1 MCLLAFA
8 ASSLS
13 LASAENGRDLRY
25 GLVCIILPHSVT
37 MGHHSPVTDGAA
49 WHMRQAVLLR
59 AREGNTPMR
68 IKRRDLISGFGIAV
82 GALHLSPLEAIAA
95 GMLDPQAA
103 GPEYYPPALTGLR
116 GNHAGSF
123 ETAHALA
130 LQGQH
135 LPYPASA
142 SDSRYDLVV
151 VGGGLSG
158 LAAARFFREQRG
170 HEARILV
177 LDNHDDFGGHAKRNE
192 FTVDGHTL
200 IGYGGSQSI
209 DTPSGYSPQSAAL
222 LRALGIDTT
231 RFYRYYDREFTRR
244 NKLGSKLF
252 FDRAHYGV
260 DRLID
265 DPRANSWL
273 GTGDSTDPAAAVQ
286 RMPLDAKSRAAYLR
300 LITDTRDLLAG
311 KSTED
316 KILLLRGMS
325 YDDFL
330 RHVAGMPEPVV
341 LLFRSESMG
350 LWGIGYDAISALE
363 AARNE
368 MPGTLHLGIG
378 AALATHGGAEDE
390 PYIFHFPDGNA
401 GIARLLVRDL
411 VPGSASG
418 NSMEDIVGA
427 RLRYDQLDLAQHA
440 VRIRLNA
447 TVLDVRHAADRATVD
462 VMYARTGRTERVQ
475 ASHAVLACYN
485 NIIPYLCHEL
495 PPAQAEALR
504 WPQKVPLVYTNVA
517 LRNWRA
523 FAKAGMYYF
532 SAPQDF
538 FGYGMLDFPVSMPGY
553 AFSENPDQPIL
564 LHLVHTP
571 AVPGLPP
578 REQYRQGR
586 ATLLGMRFE
595 DFEQHVVRQLQGM
608 LGEYGFDA
616 ARDIAAI
623 TVNRWPH
630 GYAYEYIDLHD
641 PADWGHDKGPHIT
654 GRARCG
660 RISIANSDSEA
671 NAYVNGAVDAAWRAV
686 AEQLEQAG

>member
-1 MCLLAFA
+1 M
-8 ASSLS
+8 
-13 LASAENGRDLRY
+13 SAVEDSHYRRD
-25 GLVCIILPHSVT
+25 GCVCIILPHNVT
-37 MGHHSPVTDGAA
+37 IRYHSPVTAGAA
-49 WHMRQAVLLR
+49 LQIRQAVLLR
-59 AREGNTPMR
+59 ALEGNTAMR
-68 IKRRDLISGFGIAV
+68 IKRRDLVSGFAIAL
-82 GALHLSPLEAIAA
+82 GALHLNPLEAIAA
-95 GMLDPQAA
+95 GLLDPQAA
-103 GPEYYPPALTGLR
+103 GRDDYPPALTGLR

-130 LQGQH
+130 LQGQK
-135 LPYPASA
+135 LPYPATP

-170 HEARILV
+170 REARILV
-177 LDNHDDFGGHAKRNE
+177 IDNHDDFGGHAKRNE

-209 DTPSGYSPQSAAL
+209 DTPSGYSRQSAAL
-222 LRALGIDTT
+222 LRALGIDTG
-231 RFYRYYDREFTRR
+231 RFYRYYDREFTR
-244 NKLGSKLF
+244 NHELGSKLF

-260 DRLID
+260 DRLVD
-265 DPRANSWL
+265 NPLGAAWL
-273 GTGDSTDPAAAVQ
+273 GTAKRTDPATAVQ
-286 RMPLDAKSRAAYLR
+286 HMPLDAQSRAAYLR
-300 LITDTRDLLAG
+300 LITDTQDLLAG
-311 KSTED
+311 RSSEE
-316 KILLLRGMS
+316 KILLLRGIS

-330 RHVAGMPEPVV
+330 RNVAGMPEPVV
-341 LLFRSESMG
+341 LMLRRESIG
-350 LWGIGYDAISALE
+350 LWGIGYDALSALE
-363 AARNE
+363 ATRNE
-368 MPGTLHLGIG
+368 MPGTVNLGIG
-378 AALATHGGAEDE
+378 AALTSHGGVEDE

-427 RLRYDQLDLAQHA
+427 RLRYDLLDLAQNA
-440 VRIRLNA
+440 VRIRLNT
-447 TVLDVRHAADRATVD
+447 TVIDVRHGTDRATVD
-462 VMYARTGRTERVQ
+462 VVYARDGRTERVQ

-485 NIIPYLCHEL
+485 NMIPHLCHEL
-495 PPAQAEALR
+495 PAAQADALR

-523 FAKAGMYYF
+523 FARAGMYHF

-538 FGYGMLDFPVSMPGY
+538 FCYGMLDFPVSMPGY
-553 AFSENPDQPIL
+553 AFSENPEQPIL
-564 LHLVHTP
+564 LHLVHAPT
-571 AVPGLPP
+571 VPGLPP
-578 REQYRQGR
+578 REQHRQGR
-586 ATLLGMRFE
+586 ASLLGMRFE
-595 DFEQHVVRQLQGM
+595 DFERHIVRQLQGM

-641 PADWGHDKGPHIT
+641 PADWGHAKGPHIS

-671 NAYVNGAVDAAWRAV
+671 NAYVNGAIDAAWRAV
-686 AEQLEQAG
+686 SEQLEQAG